1 MKVYI
6 LDDEPKVRNGL
17 CAAIH
22 AYKPEWP
29 MPLTAASANEAWED
43 TRLWEADL
51 LFLDVRMPG
60 MSGFELLDKLKE
72 AEPDRDIQVVIVS
85 GYAEFEYAQTAIRLG
100 VKDYLLK
107 PVSREKLF
115 ALLDRLE
122 ERWNHWLHEEGEMEA
137 LVSEAPSEISVAE
150 VKHRLAYANPVVQKI
165 GRYIIGNPSGTLKVE
180 ELAAMAFVHANY
192 LSELFKKETGVNLSA
207 FILDNRICLAKKALR
222 DPCKKIYMVASECGF
237 SSQHY
242 FSHVFRKRT
251 GMTPYQYRIRFS
263 ADSGVDDQ
271 IEEAEHDSPKSNSG
285 C

>member
-22 AYKPEWP
+22 AYKPDWP
-29 MPLTAASANEAWED
+29 MPLTAASASEAYED
-43 TRLWEADL
+43 TRLWEAEL

-72 AEPDRDIQVVIVS
+72 TEPDRDIQAVIVS

-115 ALLDRLE
+115 ALLDRME
-122 ERWNHWLHEEGEMEA
+122 ERWNRMLHEEGEMEDV
-137 LVSEAPSEISVAE
+137 LSEAPAEISVAE
-150 VKHRLAYANPVVQKI
+150 VKHRLANTNPVVQKI
-165 GRYIIGNPSGTLKVE
+165 GRYILNNPGTAYKVE
-180 ELAAMAFVHANY
+180 ELAAMAYVHANY

-222 DPCKKIYMVASECGF
+222 DPSKKIYMVASECGF

-242 FSHVFRKRT
+242 FSHVFHKRT
-251 GMTPYQYRIRFS
+251 GMTPNQYRTRF
-263 ADSGVDDQ
+263 GVDNGIDNQ
-271 IEEAEHDSPKSNSG
+271 IEEAEHDSPKSSTG